1 MATLAKV
8 KYFFGCSQEAMN
20 RDEWS
25 SVRRLVS
32 DIMHSFVFE
41 VMLGCVILV
50 NTCVVVYETDVTV
63 TGEASPSWVKIVS
76 DILLTFYVTELVSKM
91 FVCRCTFFL
100 DSWNVLDFLVVALD
114 SFTLII
120 DLSGDLPESF
130 PSASTVR
137 LFRTVRLLRAF
148 KAASLFQELS
158 DLMQGFLGAIK
169 AIFWGTVMIFGFLV
183 IFAIIAVNILH
194 PVNEQLM
201 SRKPNVY
208 DGCNRCSHAFETVW
222 DSILT
227 FWQSIVAGDSWGST
241 SLEII
246 EESPVTFFFFIGV
259 QLSVG
264 FTMLNLI
271 LAVIVAAGEKASAR
285 KQLKAEGVRKESLAF
300 LKQRIVE
307 LCREL
312 DTANSGCLAPEAF
325 MKLVEED
332 AMLMATMDFLEIG
345 ESELTCMFELRARNK
360 GQVVEYQ
367 KVAETLEDVHK
378 DASKLSIYYV
388 RDIQRE
394 LVSLR
399 SELRHVLT
407 IPQQQQQQQ
416 KQQKEQPQQQPQQP
430 QQQQQQ
436 TQQQDQQQQQRHP
449 SLLKAPWEPLP
460 LNSPTEFSAQLSVL
474 PRPPLEGYATDPV
487 KFHEEISQLTYH
499 QAKALS
505 MAERPLHA
513 KGDQAGSSDQG
524 EQIAFSDLSGKDSI

>member
-1 MATLAKV
+1 MSSPLGATLSSWVDQSQDRDKWSKV
-8 KYFFGCSQEAMN
+8 RKILF
-20 RDEWS
+20 D
-25 SVRRLVS
+25 VL
-32 DIMHSFVFE
+32 HSYAFE
-41 VMLGCVILV
+41 VALGLVILL
-50 NTCVVVYETDVTV
+50 NIAIVVIETDTQSKHEKKPLWMSQTTDVLLAIYVAELTCKIYV
-63 TGEASPSWVKIVS
+63 LRFQFFSSLWNMLDLIVVCMDVYVLIETWTGVPSLS
-76 DILLTFYVTELVSKM
+76 
-91 FVCRCTFFL
+91 
-100 DSWNVLDFLVVALD
+100 VL
-114 SFTLII
+114 
-120 DLSGDLPESF
+120 
-130 PSASTVR
+130 R
-137 LFRTVRLLRAF
+137 LFRTVRLLRAI
-148 KAASLFQELS
+148 KAMSMFEELD
-158 DLMQGFLGAIK
+158 DLIQGFLGAIK